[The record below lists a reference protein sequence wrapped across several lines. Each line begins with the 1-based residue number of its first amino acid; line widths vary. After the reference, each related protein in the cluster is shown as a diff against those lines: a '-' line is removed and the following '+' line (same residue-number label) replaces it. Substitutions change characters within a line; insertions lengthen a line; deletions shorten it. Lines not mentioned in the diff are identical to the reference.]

1 MMPSFVP
8 VLKRLWPFL
17 ALLLALLWLF
27 PSPAR
32 TEGGGPRFHFS
43 GQTFSK
49 ADVDGGG
56 TYSRTQTRASVGYQW
71 LTLAYTRSDYDWSH
85 TKKAFLGKSR
95 GGTPWD
101 RLQRVAVDAS
111 FRGEWT
117 DSVGWFAGGT
127 LVSGFEEQLSDSFSI
142 VGRGGLSWMVNF
154 DLTLRIG
161 AIGSA
166 APVHSLLIP
175 LIEIDWRDPADYGFS
190 AHLGVPASS
199 LSYRFNDLLA
209 ARAAVSWNREL
220 YRLAD
225 DSSVARKGYVE
236 DSGFTTGAYLDLTP
250 LGGLT
255 VTVGAELLAN
265 RSLRIYDHN
274 GDRLSKTDVDNA
286 LGAVF
291 RVGYNF

>member
-1 MMPSFVP
+1 MPFV
-8 VLKRLWPFL
+8 VSSLKRLCPLLTFL
-17 ALLLALLWLF
+17 IVVLCFF

-32 TEGGGPRFHFS
+32 TEGEGLRFHFS
-43 GQTFSK
+43 GQTFGK
-49 ADVDGGG
+49 ADVDNGGA
-56 TYSRTQTRASVGYQW
+56 YSRTQTKASVGYQW
-71 LTLAYTRSDYDWSH
+71 LTLFYTRSDYDWSH
-85 TKKAFLGKSR
+85 TNKVSLGKSR
-95 GGTPWD
+95 SGTPWE

-111 FRGEWT
+111 FRGDWT
-117 DSVGWFAGGT
+117 DNLGWFAGGT
-127 LVSGFEEQLSDSFSI
+127 VLSGFEEELSDSFSV

-166 APVHSLLIP
+166 TPVHSLLIP
-175 LIEIDWRDPADYGFS
+175 FIEITWRDPMDYGFS
-190 AHLGVPASS
+190 AHLGVPASA
-199 LSYRFNDLLA
+199 LSYRFNDILA
-209 ARAAVSWNREL
+209 ARAAVSWNREI

-255 VTVGAELLAN
+255 LTVGAELLAN

-274 GDRLSKTDVDNA
+274 GDKLSKTDIDNA

-291 RVGYNF
+291 RIGYNF